1 MATWKQGG
9 TGKGSDASRVD
20 LDKYGEGLDRVKENK
35 TEWITC
41 STCEHFMG
49 GFDVLGNTLCSK
61 VDRYNLNSKLECK
74 EWSAR

>member
-20 LDKYGEGLDRVKENK
+20 LDKYGEGLDNIKK
-35 TEWITC
+35 QEWRSC
-41 STCEHFMG
+41 GGCEHFMC